1 MYNHAGSGP
10 DGIVCGLSNAT
21 SSSPGASR
29 KGLSLPLLIAA
40 DLARRGF
47 RVSAES
53 ASTSTGP
60 DERRL
65 RLIDDAPDF
74 ILVLTTGDLDGCG
87 DPADSMRREIAR
99 ALETNRNIVRVT
111 VSPAVSSID
120 SPFPPGL
127 EALAASQTITY
138 DPARGKESLALLSHR
153 LSSDAAVDERGVMRR
168 ARRIF
173 AAAALAIVAILAIE
187 GVPVLLRN
195 LAGGPEA
202 RPLPPL
208 AVYWSIF
215 GQRQGPDGWSAFA
228 VAEGSPVVAG
238 DQVRLV
244 FSPSADGCAYVLA
257 RDARKDVSVLFPTQ
271 ALRAASR
278 VRAGERYSAP
288 VETDWL
294 TVEEG
299 AGLEAIYLFASY
311 NPIENLEELVEERD
325 GRFPSRP
332 ALPWWRRPSRG
343 CSTDGTAPRPDAFS
357 RGAAGQSWAASAS
370 DRGPPFSRRRCPT
383 APSSPTGRRSS
394 RASSVPWWRSRSAP
408 GDHDRV
414 GPSTLGTGGLSHNRP
429 DARWF
434 QDFRS
439 WARRA

>member
-1 MYNHAGSGP
+1 M
-10 DGIVCGLSNAT
+10 
-21 SSSPGASR
+21 
-29 KGLSLPLLIAA
+29 PLLIAA

-311 NPIENLEELVEERD
+311 DPIENLEELVEERD
-325 GRFPSRP
+325 GRSPQQARL
-332 ALPWWRRPSRG
+332 ALVETTIQGLLDGRHGAAPGRILTRSRRPI
-343 CSTDGTAPRPDAFS
+343 
-357 RGAAGQSWAASAS
+357 
-370 DRGPPFSRRRCPT
+370 
-383 APSSPTGRRSS
+383 
-394 RASSVPWWRSRSAP
+394 V
-408 GDHDRV
+408 
-414 GPSTLGTGGLSHNRP
+414 GGLGFGPGPAVLSATLSNGTLVTDRP
-429 DARWF
+429 TLQPGLLSAVVEIPIGPGRP
-434 QDFRS
+434 R
-439 WARRA
+439 